1 MAITILE
8 QRQIEANVLVPLI
21 KAFQAEFGVE
31 QTNAVARRVITE
43 LARKHGESIAAAQG
57 EGNPIER
64 LASGLSRFST
74 NGELE
79 TEEVEHTQDTY
90 AYNVTRCGYA
100 EFYKKMGV
108 PELGFLLSCS
118 RDFALTEGMSPDLQL
133 MRTQTIMQGA
143 SHCDFRFRLKLKSND
158 EKIS

>member
-1 MAITILE
+1 MAVTLLE

-31 QTNAVARRVITE
+31 RADAIVRKVITE

-57 EGNPIER
+57 AGSPIEHM
-64 LASGLSRFST
+64 AAGLSRFSA
-74 NGELE
+74 GGALE
-79 TEEVEHTQDTY
+79 VEEVERTHDSYVFNITH
-90 AYNVTRCGYA
+90 CGYA

-118 RDFALTEGMSPDLQL
+118 RDLLKTCRPCS
-133 MRTQTIMQGA
+133 TISRA
-143 SHCDFRFRLKLKSND
+143 S
-158 EKIS
+158 